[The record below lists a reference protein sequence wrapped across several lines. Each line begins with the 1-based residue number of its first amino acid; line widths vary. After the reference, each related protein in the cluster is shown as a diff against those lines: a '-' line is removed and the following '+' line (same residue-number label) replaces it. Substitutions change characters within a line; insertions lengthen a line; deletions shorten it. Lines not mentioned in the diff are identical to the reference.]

1 MKAVR
6 IKPWEQMEQEFGIDT
21 EGDIQVSPYF
31 LSNMKYL
38 CNTTVLID
46 NKNVLLE
53 SPNWGISPNTIAE
66 YLSIEEYPEYYI

>member
-6 IKPWEQMEQEFGIDT
+6 IKSWEQMEQEFGTDT
-21 EGDIQVSPYF
+21 EGDIQVCPYF

-53 SPNWGISPNTIAE
+53 SPNWGISHNAIAE
-66 YLSIEEYPEYYI
+66 YYSIEEYPEYYI